1 MLYFGEPVAVP
12 DPDLAGG
19 GGGGGQ
25 SPPKN
30 YPAPLGLSL
39 VQKNKEAGG
48 ADPWA
53 PPLDLPL
60 SRASINVLAYI
71 TRMDDTLT

>member
-12 DPDLAGG
+12 DPDLVGCGG
-19 GGGGGQ
+19 EGAGQ

-48 ADPWA
+48 AG
-53 PPLDLPL
+53 PLGP
-60 SRASINVLAYI
+60 SPGSA
-71 TRMDDTLT
+71 TE